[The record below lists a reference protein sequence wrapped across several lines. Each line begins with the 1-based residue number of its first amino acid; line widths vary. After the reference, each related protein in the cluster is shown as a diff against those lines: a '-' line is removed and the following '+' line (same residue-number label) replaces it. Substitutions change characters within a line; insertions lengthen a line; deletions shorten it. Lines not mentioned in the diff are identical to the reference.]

1 MIPELI
7 LRLLNPGLIVWRI
20 WLVSRDT
27 SRLTSL
33 NNRKGPSRL
42 GNVIRIVIESG
53 LLYTSLVLITFGTE
67 LAGSNAIYGVSDV
80 VCTRIAPFD
89 DHRAD

>member
-1 MIPELI
+1 MAFTDCEVS
-7 LRLLNPGLIVWRI
+7 GLIVWRI
-20 WLVSRDT
+20 WRVSRVT
-27 SRLTSL
+27 SGVIH
-33 NNRKGPSRL
+33 NRRGHSSL

-80 VCTRIAPFD
+80 VRQP
-89 DHRAD
+89 RQGSNPGY